1 MTENTTYAKPDTNS
15 VESVG
20 GSPSLFASAGASNR
34 SYFRSL
40 FDGHENPPSLPKKKK
55 TATRHKSSTQPPAPS
70 KPESNSAAEIA
81 NTSAFLTHCIVGAPH
96 SILLGKR
103 QLPAVGAE
111 TGLAIGMKTG
121 LFSFSAAWSDW
132 CVLSHDLDK
141 PGKPKEYPSKLRLY
155 LERHA
160 LVIALFGIFLSS
172 GAVFSQIYFRP

>member
-1 MTENTTYAKPDTNS
+1 MTANTTNARPDTDS

-40 FDGHENPPSLPKKKK
+40 FDGHENPPSLPKKKA
-55 TATRHKSSTQPPAPS
+55 ATRHKSSTQPPAPS
-70 KPESNSAAEIA
+70 KPESNSAAAIA

-103 QLPAVGAE
+103 QLPAVDAE
-111 TGLAIGMKTG
+111 TGLVVGMKTG

-132 CVLSHDLDK
+132 WVLSHDLDK
-141 PGKPKEYPSKLRLY
+141 PGKPKANPSKLRLY

-160 LVIALFGIFLSS
+160 LVIALFGIFLSA